1 MCKNSLFDVQLE
13 NKSLDFGL
21 RIVSFKPCS
30 GARVDI
36 DELQCRLV
44 LALPDLDMHRV
55 DQLLPVLVAGTL
67 RARTPSRR
75 SRSCWSLSR
84 RIHLEDAEGDEAVI
98 NGTGLEGG
106 SPALR
111 HRHGLRMYVKYN
123 KKLTYRCLYLCICFY
138 MFSQPSWKVQ
148 MFYCIYDL
156 KMN

>member
-1 MCKNSLFDVQLE
+1 MFSWKINLWT
-13 NKSLDFGL
+13 LDLGL
-21 RIVSFKPCS
+21 SVSS
-30 GARVDI
+30 HARVLGLTLMSCN
-36 DELQCRLV
+36 ECRLV

-84 RIHLEDAEGDEAVI
+84 RIHLGDAEGDEAVI